1 MLIGCGRHATRTY
14 LPVLC
19 DVGIGLRSIVVVDLA
34 ERLPEIRSS
43 LADRFGH
50 LAARAAY
57 VSVTGRDARLMSE
70 SLVLPPGIAEALD
83 EARRQH
89 CIDRVLICTAPDS
102 HLAYADWALRRY
114 LHILM
119 EKPISAP
126 MHLRTSVQAVD
137 RLWSD
142 YAYLHRLLIAQR
154 RAQPDLVFNIMTQR
168 RYHVGFQAVLGHI
181 QQIADD
187 HGVGVTAFQS
197 LHSDGQWRPPFE
209 MITQDYHGYNSG
221 HGKGLHSGYHAI
233 DVTDRIVQLSQS
245 HRLEP
250 EVHANFVYPG
260 DYLAAFA
267 VRDQYGMLGQEVSEA
282 EAERAEEELAG
293 AQGVRYGEISGHL
306 SVAYRNPRG
315 RKTSAGTVALL
326 HDGVS
331 QRGWARAH
339 KEDLYQNGRVR
350 QESHYYAS
358 GPLQVIQVS
367 ANEGRER
374 RQGNIPG
381 DENSYDFVI
390 DVYRNAA
397 AMRGELPYQRLGI
410 GQLYRDRGLVMGD
423 PMKDAR
429 RYGLLDF
436 FNCIGSGRTSSTSDY
451 TSHESTV
458 RILAKM
464 YESALRQSD
473 HSQYH
478 RFDTAVAVPL
488 PHSAP

>member
-1 MLIGCGRHATRTY
+1 MLVGCGRHATRTY
-14 LPVLC
+14 LPFLS
-19 DVGIGLRSIVVVDLA
+19 DAGSGLRSIVIVDLA
-34 ERLPEIRSS
+34 ERMPQIRSS

-50 LAARAAY
+50 VAARAAF
-57 VSVTGRDARLMSE
+57 VSVSRREAQLMSE
-70 SLVLPPGIAEALD
+70 DAGLPSCLAEALD
-83 EARRQH
+83 KARRQH
-89 CIDRVLICTAPDS
+89 SIDRILICTPPDS
-102 HLAYADWALRRY
+102 HLAYASWALRRY

-119 EKPISAP
+119 EKPVSAP
-126 MHLRTSVQAVD
+126 MHLRTSVQAVG
-137 RLWSD
+137 RIWSD

-154 RAQPDLVFNIMTQR
+154 TARPGLVFNIMAQR
-168 RYHVGFQAVLGHI
+168 RYHIGFQAVLARV

-245 HRLEP
+245 HRLDP

-260 DYLAAFA
+260 DYLAAFG
-267 VRDQYGMLGQEVSEA
+267 VRDQYGMLGEQVSDA

-293 AQGVRYGEISGHL
+293 VQGHRYGEISGHL
-306 SVAYRNPRG
+306 SVAYRDPRG
-315 RKTSAGTVALL
+315 RKISAGTVALL

-358 GPLQVIQVS
+358 GPLQAIQVS

-374 RQGNIPG
+374 GQCNVRG
-381 DENSYDFVI
+381 EHSYDFVI

-397 AMRGELPYQRLGI
+397 ALRGELPYQRLAI
-410 GQLYRDRGLVMGD
+410 GQLYHDRGLPMGD

-436 FNCIGSGRTSSTSDY
+436 FACIASGRTSSTSDY
-451 TSHESTV
+451 TSHASTV
-458 RILAKM
+458 RILARM
-464 YESALRQSD
+464 YESALCQSD
-473 HSQYH
+473 RFQDG